1 MKTSL
6 LILGLGLLN
15 ATLLRAQ
22 DFGILRIKGGPNWQQ
37 SVPIRDR
44 YRYEQ
49 FRQGIIAYGN
59 GQRATGQLN
68 YNILIGEMQFI
79 VPNGDTL
86 AVDNESTIRAIQ
98 IGENSFRYDP
108 KYGFM
113 EIRADFQ
120 PILLVFKPI
129 FKTIR
134 AEKNGGYNQSSGTS
148 SISQYKSFIGS
159 SGQLSRLEQ
168 EGDLLLEKDMLY
180 GMIDQNNRF
189 HKLTRSTVLKVFA
202 KHKPLIETYLKT
214 EMIDFKKEGDLKKLL
229 HFCSTLS

>member
-1 MKTSL
+1 MKTRL
-6 LILGLGLLN
+6 LILGIGLLN

-22 DFGILRIKGGPNWQQ
+22 DVGILRIKGGPNWQQ

-49 FRQGIIAYGN
+49 FRQGIITYNN
-59 GQRATGQLN
+59 GQRASGQLN

-79 VPNGDTL
+79 APKGDTL
-86 AVDNESTIRAIQ
+86 AVANEHTIRAIQ

-134 AEKNGGYNQSSGTS
+134 AEKNGGYQQSSGSS
-148 SISQYKSFIGS
+148 SITQYKSFIGS
-159 SGQLSRLEQ
+159 SSSPDWSRKEICCW
-168 EGDLLLEKDMLY
+168 K
-180 GMIDQNNRF
+180 
-189 HKLTRSTVLKVFA
+189 
-202 KHKPLIETYLKT
+202 KT
-214 EMIDFKKEGDLKKLL
+214 
-229 HFCSTLS
+229 CSMA